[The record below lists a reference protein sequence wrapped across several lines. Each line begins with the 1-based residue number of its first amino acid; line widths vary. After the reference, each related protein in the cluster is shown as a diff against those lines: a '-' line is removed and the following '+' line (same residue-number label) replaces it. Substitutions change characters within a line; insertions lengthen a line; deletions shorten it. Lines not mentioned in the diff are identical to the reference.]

1 MEIET
6 LIEALRERDTQ
17 QLDTLIED
25 GTVAGAISPEGVSAV
40 MLVAYHG
47 FPELAQRLL
56 EKRADD
62 ADIFEAATL
71 GDHRR
76 LEALVSDNE
85 ALANALSSD
94 GFSVL
99 GLACFFGHPDCAQVL
114 LDAGADPDASSQDP
128 SQVKPLNSAAA
139 CRDEESAL
147 KLCTLLLGA
156 GADPSPRQQG
166 GYTPLHQA
174 AAHGQLQLVELLLD
188 HDADVDATSDDGRT
202 PQDMALAGDHTDIVE
217 RLLFAG

>member
-1 MEIET
+1 MEIQT
-6 LIEALRERDTQ
+6 LIEVLRERDTAR
-17 QLDTLIED
+17 LEMLVDD
-25 GTVAGAISPEGVSAV
+25 GTIAGAVDENGVSAV

-47 FPELAQRLL
+47 FPEQAKRLLAQR
-56 EKRADD
+56 ADQ
-62 ADIFEAATL
+62 ADVFEAAVL

-76 LEALVSDNE
+76 LQELVDQRPALAEALSG
-85 ALANALSSD
+85 D

-114 LDAGADPDASSQDP
+114 LDAGADPDAGSQDP

-139 CRDEESAL
+139 CRDDDAAL

-166 GYTPLHQA
+166 GWTPLHQA
-174 AAHGQLQLVELLLD
+174 AAHGRMKLVELLLD
-188 HDADVDATSDDGRT
+188 YDAEVDATSDDGRT
-202 PQDMALAGDHTDIVE
+202 PQDMALAADHTDIVE
-217 RLLFAG
+217 RLIFAG

>member
-6 LIEALRERDTQ
+6 LIEVLRERDTA
-17 QLDTLIED
+17 QLDMLIED
-25 GTVAGAISPEGVSAV
+25 GTIAGTVNADGVSAV

-47 FPELAQRLL
+47 FPEHARRLL

-62 ADIFEAATL
+62 ADAFEAAVL
-71 GDHRR
+71 GDHR
-76 LEALVSDNE
+76 L
-85 ALANALSSD
+85 
-94 GFSVL
+94 L

-139 CRDEESAL
+139 CRDETDAL

-156 GADPSPRQQG
+156 GAQPSPRQQG
-166 GYTPLHQA
+166 GWTPLHQA
-174 AAHGQLQLVELLLD
+174 AAHGRLDLVELLLD
-188 HDADVDATSDDGRT
+188 HGADVDATSDDGRT
-202 PQDMALAGDHTDIVE
+202 AQDLALAGDHHDIVE
-217 RLLFAG
+217 RLIFAG